1 MIVDLRHRIELIAVR
16 LVERALPSLEHAVD
30 QNHIARRLAFL
41 PVVCERQASVTEL
54 LGMVRIA
61 RHIYRR
67 SSDVLH
73 GRSSMVNFPR
83 VLIDEWSEA
92 IGQIEQILKR

>member
-1 MIVDLRHRIELIAVR
+1 MIVDLRHRIEVIAVDA
-16 LVERALPSLEHAVD
+16 VESALPSLEHAVE
-30 QNHIARRLAFL
+30 QNNISRRLAFL
-41 PVVCERQASVTEL
+41 PVVCEQRAPVTEL

-73 GRSSMVNFPR
+73 GRSSMVNLPR
-83 VLIDEWSEA
+83 VLIDEWSDA
-92 IGQIEQILKR
+92 ISQIEQLLKE